1 MSHEQQTYLHK
12 VDNLLTRIFGM
23 QLASHGKK
31 AALAAKAQG
40 KTPGQVVLFV
50 AQNDGLQPV

>member
-1 MSHEQQTYLHK
+1 MSHDQQTYLHE

-31 AALAAKAQG
+31 AARAAKAQG
-40 KTPGQVVLFV
+40 KTPAQFVLFV
-50 AQNDGLQPV
+50 AQNDGLRPV

>member
-1 MSHEQQTYLHK
+1 MSHEQQTFLQE

-40 KTPGQVVLFV
+40 KTPDQFVLFV
-50 AQNDGLQPV
+50 AKNDGLQPV